1 MARWIG
7 IDYGGVRTG
16 LAFTDPAGAMAFPH
30 KTVSTKEL
38 IPAIKALVN
47 EAPCAGFALGI
58 PNRWGVESGRG
69 LTDSSAAISAFK
81 KKLEQEFTP
90 RNKQLEAKAK
100 KINSQKEKLQKESDI
115 MSKDQI
121 VALQRKITKGERDL
135 KRDAAEAQ
143 EDFKLRR
150 RDELGKI
157 ENRLKE
163 VILAVA
169 ESGNYDIIM
178 TNADVTYANDK
189 SSINITQRVLKKF
202 NSK

>member
-1 MARWIG
+1 MRITKYFLIIVSSLFFASFSIAADLKIG
-7 IDYGGVRTG
+7 YVDI
-16 LAFTDPAGAMAFPH
+16 AFILNESPAA
-30 KTVSTKEL
+30 
-38 IPAIKALVN
+38 KA
-47 EAPCAGFALGI
+47 AQ
-58 PNRWGVESGRG
+58 
-69 LTDSSAAISAFK
+69 
-81 KKLEQEFTP
+81 KKLEQEFNP

-100 KINSQKEKLQKESDI
+100 KIKNQKDKLQKESDI

-121 VALQRKITKGERDL
+121 VALQRKIAKSEREL

-163 VILAVA
+163 VILAIA
-169 ESGNYDIIM
+169 EQGNYDIIM
-178 TNADVTYANDK
+178 TNADVTYASDK

>member
-1 MARWIG
+1 MRKIQQILVIFFIIFLG
-7 IDYGGVRTG
+7 
-16 LAFTDPAGAMAFPH
+16 
-30 KTVSTKEL
+30 S
-38 IPAIKALVN
+38 PAIAADLKIGYVDISKILNESPAAKA
-47 EAPCAGFALGI
+47 AQ
-58 PNRWGVESGRG
+58 
-69 LTDSSAAISAFK
+69 

-100 KINSQKEKLQKESDI
+100 KIKKQKEKLKKESDI

-121 VALQRKITKGERDL
+121 VALQRKISKGERDL

-163 VILAVA
+163 VILSVA
-169 ESGNYDIIM
+169 EKGNYDLIM
-178 TNADVTYANDK
+178 TNADVTYASDK
-189 SSINITQRVLKKF
+189 SSINITEKVLKKF

>member
-1 MARWIG
+1 MRI
-7 IDYGGVRTG
+7 
-16 LAFTDPAGAMAFPH
+16 
-30 KTVSTKEL
+30 TKYFL
-38 IPAIKALVN
+38 IIVFSLMF
-47 EAPCAGFALGI
+47 AGF
-58 PNRWGVESGRG
+58 
-69 LTDSSAAISAFK
+69 SSAADLKIGYVDIAYILNESPAAK
-81 KKLEQEFTP
+81 AAQKKLEQEFTP

-135 KRDAAEAQ
+135 KRDAVEAQ

-169 ESGNYDIIM
+169 ESGNYDMIM